1 MSILFL
7 KIFLSTFFLTVIF
20 EKLGHTPHLLDHP
33 IKRSAHSYPIP
44 SGGGAVVVIV
54 FLVVATSLF
63 LNDRI
68 PVNEYHALMG
78 GSLIAVLGFAD
89 DVSSLSLWVRLPTQ
103 FVAAFWVVYSL
114 GGVPSIDFSFFQLSN
129 SEILILLGVL
139 ALIWLLN
146 LYNFMDG
153 ADGLAGTELIF
164 VTSMSL
170 VFAIIAGDNLVAL
183 ISAILISSISGFPSV
198 VILLISGL
206 FIGRSGLGLV
216 EPLDLGQGLE
226 TIVGLLVCL
235 VLFEGGLNLKLPE
248 GNIRN
253 TVLRISLIRLF
264 ISLSAGIFI
273 AHWLA
278 GLSWPVAGVYSAI
291 VLATGPTVVSP
302 LVDQIKLVSPLSE
315 VLKAEGLVLEPIGAV
330 LALLLLE
337 LILGD
342 LHGIKEVFIALMQRL
357 GGGVLIG
364 ISSGW
369 LLSEILKKIKNET
382 SFGIELQVTLGFIFL
397 VYGICEYIL
406 PESGLPASVA
416 AGFIVGKRE
425 IIDKERLDNLIGELA
440 QLAITVLFPLL
451 ASDVSWGE
459 LSPLGWGG
467 IICVLMLMI
476 IVRPISISLATMGG
490 ELDVKQRV
498 FLSWLAPRGIVTAAV
513 ASLFSIRLEQAGVL
527 GAGRLQ
533 GLVFLTILMTVG
545 IQGLTARPLANFLN
559 LIDKEI

>member
-1 MSILFL
+1 M
-7 KIFLSTFFLTVIF
+7 TP
-20 EKLGHTPHLLDHP
+20 ERLGLLWG
-33 IKRSAHSYPIP
+33 I
-44 SGGGAVVVIV
+44 
-54 FLVVATSLF
+54 T
-63 LNDRI
+63 
-68 PVNEYHALMG
+68 
-78 GSLIAVLGFAD
+78 
-89 DVSSLSLWVRLPTQ
+89 
-103 FVAAFWVVYSL
+103 
-114 GGVPSIDFSFFQLSN
+114 
-129 SEILILLGVL
+129 
-139 ALIWLLN
+139 
-146 LYNFMDG
+146 
-153 ADGLAGTELIF
+153 
-164 VTSMSL
+164 
-170 VFAIIAGDNLVAL
+170 VFAGACARLF
-183 ISAILISSISGFPSV
+183 SSFTGFPSV
-198 VILLISGL
+198 VILLLSGL

-253 TVLRISLIRLF
+253 TVLKISLVRLF

-278 GLSWPVAGVYSAI
+278 GLSWQVAGIYSAI

-302 LVDQIKLVSPLSE
+302 LVEQIKLASPLSE
-315 VLKAEGLVLEPIGAV
+315 VLKAEGLLLEPIGAV

-337 LILGD
+337 LTLGD
-342 LHGIKEVFIALMQRL
+342 LRGINDVFIALMQRL

-364 ISSGW
+364 LSAGW
-369 LLSEILKKIKNET
+369 LLSEILKKIKNEA

-397 VYGICEYIL
+397 VYGICEYFL

-425 IIDKERLDNLIGELA
+425 VIDKERLDNLIGELA

-451 ASDVSWGE
+451 AADVSWGE

-467 IICVLMLMI
+467 VVCVFMLMV
-476 IVRPISISLATMGG
+476 IVRPISIWIATMGR
-490 ELDVKQRV
+490 ELNLKEKI
-498 FLSWLAPRGIVTAAV
+498 FLAWLAPRGIVTAAV
-513 ASLFSIRLEQAGVL
+513 ASLFSIRLEQAGIL

-545 IQGLTARPLANFLN
+545 IQGLSARPLANRLELGQKNN
-559 LIDKEI
+559 LD

>member
-1 MSILFL
+1 M
-7 KIFLSTFFLTVIF
+7 TP
-20 EKLGHTPHLLDHP
+20 ERLGLLWG
-33 IKRSAHSYPIP
+33 I
-44 SGGGAVVVIV
+44 
-54 FLVVATSLF
+54 T
-63 LNDRI
+63 
-68 PVNEYHALMG
+68 
-78 GSLIAVLGFAD
+78 
-89 DVSSLSLWVRLPTQ
+89 
-103 FVAAFWVVYSL
+103 
-114 GGVPSIDFSFFQLSN
+114 
-129 SEILILLGVL
+129 
-139 ALIWLLN
+139 
-146 LYNFMDG
+146 
-153 ADGLAGTELIF
+153 
-164 VTSMSL
+164 
-170 VFAIIAGDNLVAL
+170 VFAGACAR
-183 ISAILISSISGFPSV
+183 LISSVSGFPSV

-369 LLSEILKKIKNET
+369 LLSEILKKIKNEA

-416 AGFIVGKRE
+416 SGFIVGKRE

-467 IICVLMLMI
+467 IICVLMLML

-490 ELDVKQRV
+490 ELDLKQRL

-545 IQGLTARPLANFLN
+545 IQGLTARPLASFLN
-559 LIDKEI
+559 LTDKEI

>member
-1 MSILFL
+1 M
-7 KIFLSTFFLTVIF
+7 TP
-20 EKLGHTPHLLDHP
+20 ERLGLLWG
-33 IKRSAHSYPIP
+33 I
-44 SGGGAVVVIV
+44 
-54 FLVVATSLF
+54 T
-63 LNDRI
+63 
-68 PVNEYHALMG
+68 
-78 GSLIAVLGFAD
+78 
-89 DVSSLSLWVRLPTQ
+89 
-103 FVAAFWVVYSL
+103 
-114 GGVPSIDFSFFQLSN
+114 
-129 SEILILLGVL
+129 
-139 ALIWLLN
+139 
-146 LYNFMDG
+146 
-153 ADGLAGTELIF
+153 
-164 VTSMSL
+164 
-170 VFAIIAGDNLVAL
+170 VFAGACARLF
-183 ISAILISSISGFPSV
+183 SSFTGFPSV
-198 VILLISGL
+198 VILLLSGL

-253 TVLRISLIRLF
+253 TVLKISLVRLF

-278 GLSWPVAGVYSAI
+278 GLSWQVAGIYSAI

-302 LVDQIKLVSPLSE
+302 LVEQIKLASPLSE
-315 VLKAEGLVLEPIGAV
+315 VLKAEGLLLEPIGAV

-337 LILGD
+337 LTLGD
-342 LHGIKEVFIALMQRL
+342 LRGINDVFIALMQRL

-364 ISSGW
+364 LSAGW
-369 LLSEILKKIKNET
+369 LLSEILKKIKNEA

-397 VYGICEYIL
+397 VYGICEYFL

-425 IIDKERLDNLIGELA
+425 VIDKERLDNLIGELA

-451 ASDVSWGE
+451 AADVSWGE

-467 IICVLMLMI
+467 VVCVFMLMV
-476 IVRPISISLATMGG
+476 IVRPISIWIATMGRDLNLK
-490 ELDVKQRV
+490 EKI
-498 FLSWLAPRGIVTAAV
+498 FLAWLAPRGIVTAAV
-513 ASLFSIRLEQAGVL
+513 ASLFSIRLEQAGIL

-545 IQGLTARPLANFLN
+545 IQGLSAKPLANRLKLGQKNNF
-559 LIDKEI
+559 D

>member
-1 MSILFL
+1 M
-7 KIFLSTFFLTVIF
+7 TP
-20 EKLGHTPHLLDHP
+20 ERLGLLWG
-33 IKRSAHSYPIP
+33 I
-44 SGGGAVVVIV
+44 
-54 FLVVATSLF
+54 T
-63 LNDRI
+63 
-68 PVNEYHALMG
+68 
-78 GSLIAVLGFAD
+78 
-89 DVSSLSLWVRLPTQ
+89 
-103 FVAAFWVVYSL
+103 
-114 GGVPSIDFSFFQLSN
+114 
-129 SEILILLGVL
+129 
-139 ALIWLLN
+139 
-146 LYNFMDG
+146 
-153 ADGLAGTELIF
+153 
-164 VTSMSL
+164 
-170 VFAIIAGDNLVAL
+170 VFAGA
-183 ISAILISSISGFPSV
+183 SARLISSFSGFPSV
-198 VILLISGL
+198 VILLLSGL

-248 GNIRN
+248 GSIRN
-253 TVLRISLIRLF
+253 TVLKISLIRLF
-264 ISLSAGIFI
+264 ISLSAGILI

-278 GLSWPVAGVYSAI
+278 GLSWSVAGVYSAI

-302 LVDQIKLVSPLSE
+302 LVEQIKLVSPLSQ

-337 LILGD
+337 LVLGD

-364 ISSGW
+364 ICSGW
-369 LLSEILKKIKNET
+369 LLSEILKKIKNEK

-397 VYGICEYIL
+397 VYGICESLL

-416 AGFIVGKRE
+416 AGFIVGRRDV
-425 IIDKERLDNLIGELA
+425 IDKERLDNLIGELA

-467 IICVLMLMI
+467 ILCVFLLMVI
-476 IVRPISISLATMGG
+476 IRPISIAIATMGG
-490 ELDVKQRV
+490 ELDIKERV
-498 FLSWLAPRGIVTAAV
+498 FLAWLAPRGIVTAAV

-545 IQGLTARPLANFLN
+545 IQGLTAKPLADFLD
-559 LIDKEI
+559 LIEKKI

>member
-1 MSILFL
+1 M
-7 KIFLSTFFLTVIF
+7 TP
-20 EKLGHTPHLLDHP
+20 ERLGLLWG
-33 IKRSAHSYPIP
+33 I
-44 SGGGAVVVIV
+44 
-54 FLVVATSLF
+54 T
-63 LNDRI
+63 
-68 PVNEYHALMG
+68 
-78 GSLIAVLGFAD
+78 
-89 DVSSLSLWVRLPTQ
+89 
-103 FVAAFWVVYSL
+103 
-114 GGVPSIDFSFFQLSN
+114 
-129 SEILILLGVL
+129 
-139 ALIWLLN
+139 
-146 LYNFMDG
+146 
-153 ADGLAGTELIF
+153 
-164 VTSMSL
+164 
-170 VFAIIAGDNLVAL
+170 VFAGAFARLF
-183 ISAILISSISGFPSV
+183 SSFTGFPSV
-198 VILLISGL
+198 VILLLSGL

-253 TVLRISLIRLF
+253 TVLKISLVRLF

-278 GLSWPVAGVYSAI
+278 GLSWQVAGIYSAI

-302 LVDQIKLVSPLSE
+302 LVEQIKLASPLSE
-315 VLKAEGLVLEPIGAV
+315 VLKAEGLLLEPIGAV

-337 LILGD
+337 LTLGD
-342 LHGIKEVFIALMQRL
+342 LRGINDVFIALMQRL

-364 ISSGW
+364 LSAGW
-369 LLSEILKKIKNET
+369 LLSEILKKIKNEA

-397 VYGICEYIL
+397 VYGICEYFL

-425 IIDKERLDNLIGELA
+425 VIDKERLDNLIGELA

-451 ASDVSWGE
+451 AADVSWGE

-467 IICVLMLMI
+467 VVCVFMLMV
-476 IVRPISISLATMGG
+476 IVRPISIWIATMGR
-490 ELDVKQRV
+490 ELNLKEKI
-498 FLSWLAPRGIVTAAV
+498 FLAWLAPRGIVTAAV
-513 ASLFSIRLEQAGVL
+513 ASLFSIRLEQAGIL

-545 IQGLTARPLANFLN
+545 IQGLSAKPLANRLELGKKNN
-559 LIDKEI
+559 LD

>member
-1 MSILFL
+1 M
-7 KIFLSTFFLTVIF
+7 TP
-20 EKLGHTPHLLDHP
+20 ERLGLLWG
-33 IKRSAHSYPIP
+33 I
-44 SGGGAVVVIV
+44 
-54 FLVVATSLF
+54 T
-63 LNDRI
+63 
-68 PVNEYHALMG
+68 
-78 GSLIAVLGFAD
+78 
-89 DVSSLSLWVRLPTQ
+89 
-103 FVAAFWVVYSL
+103 
-114 GGVPSIDFSFFQLSN
+114 
-129 SEILILLGVL
+129 
-139 ALIWLLN
+139 
-146 LYNFMDG
+146 
-153 ADGLAGTELIF
+153 
-164 VTSMSL
+164 
-170 VFAIIAGDNLVAL
+170 VFAGACAR
-183 ISAILISSISGFPSV
+183 LISSISGFPSV
-198 VILLISGL
+198 VILLLSGL

-253 TVLRISLIRLF
+253 TVLKISLIRLF

-302 LVDQIKLVSPLSE
+302 LVEQIRLISPLSE

-330 LALLLLE
+330 LALLILE

-369 LLSEILKKIKNET
+369 LLSEILKKIKNEA

-425 IIDKERLDNLIGELA
+425 IIDKERLDNLICELA

-467 IICVLMLMI
+467 IVCVLMLMI
-476 IVRPISISLATMGG
+476 IVRPISISLATMGR
-490 ELDVKQRV
+490 ELDINQRI
-498 FLSWLAPRGIVTAAV
+498 FLAWLAPRGIVTAAV

-545 IQGLTARPLANFLN
+545 IQGLTAKPLANFLN
-559 LIDKEI
+559 LIDKKI

>member
-1 MSILFL
+1 M
-7 KIFLSTFFLTVIF
+7 TPDR
-20 EKLGHTPHLLDHP
+20 LGLLWG
-33 IKRSAHSYPIP
+33 I
-44 SGGGAVVVIV
+44 
-54 FLVVATSLF
+54 T
-63 LNDRI
+63 
-68 PVNEYHALMG
+68 
-78 GSLIAVLGFAD
+78 
-89 DVSSLSLWVRLPTQ
+89 
-103 FVAAFWVVYSL
+103 
-114 GGVPSIDFSFFQLSN
+114 
-129 SEILILLGVL
+129 
-139 ALIWLLN
+139 
-146 LYNFMDG
+146 
-153 ADGLAGTELIF
+153 
-164 VTSMSL
+164 
-170 VFAIIAGDNLVAL
+170 VFAGAFARLF
-183 ISAILISSISGFPSV
+183 SSFTGFPSV
-198 VILLISGL
+198 VILLLSGL

-253 TVLRISLIRLF
+253 TVLKISLVRLF

-278 GLSWPVAGVYSAI
+278 GLSWQVAGIYSAI

-302 LVDQIKLVSPLSE
+302 LVEQIKLASPLSE
-315 VLKAEGLVLEPIGAV
+315 VLKAEGLLLEPIGAV

-337 LILGD
+337 LTLGD
-342 LHGIKEVFIALMQRL
+342 LRGINDVFIALMQRL

-364 ISSGW
+364 LSAGW
-369 LLSEILKKIKNET
+369 LLSEILKKIKNEA

-397 VYGICEYIL
+397 VYGICEYFL

-425 IIDKERLDNLIGELA
+425 VIDKERLDNLIGELA

-451 ASDVSWGE
+451 AADVSWGE

-467 IICVLMLMI
+467 VVCVFMLMV
-476 IVRPISISLATMGG
+476 IVRPISIWIATIGRDLNLKEKIFLA
-490 ELDVKQRV
+490 
-498 FLSWLAPRGIVTAAV
+498 WLAPRGIVTAAV
-513 ASLFSIRLEQAGVL
+513 ASLFSIRLEQAGIL

-545 IQGLTARPLANFLN
+545 IQGLSAKPLANRLE
-559 LIDKEI
+559 LGQKK

>member
-1 MSILFL
+1 M
-7 KIFLSTFFLTVIF
+7 TP
-20 EKLGHTPHLLDHP
+20 ERLGLLWG
-33 IKRSAHSYPIP
+33 I
-44 SGGGAVVVIV
+44 
-54 FLVVATSLF
+54 T
-63 LNDRI
+63 
-68 PVNEYHALMG
+68 
-78 GSLIAVLGFAD
+78 
-89 DVSSLSLWVRLPTQ
+89 
-103 FVAAFWVVYSL
+103 
-114 GGVPSIDFSFFQLSN
+114 
-129 SEILILLGVL
+129 
-139 ALIWLLN
+139 
-146 LYNFMDG
+146 
-153 ADGLAGTELIF
+153 
-164 VTSMSL
+164 
-170 VFAIIAGDNLVAL
+170 VFAGAFARLF
-183 ISAILISSISGFPSV
+183 SSFTGFPSV
-198 VILLISGL
+198 VILLLSGL

-253 TVLRISLIRLF
+253 TVLKISLVRLF

-278 GLSWPVAGVYSAI
+278 GLSWQVAGIYSAI

-302 LVDQIKLVSPLSE
+302 LVEQIKLASPLSE
-315 VLKAEGLVLEPIGAV
+315 VLKAEGLLLEPIGAV

-337 LILGD
+337 LTLGD
-342 LHGIKEVFIALMQRL
+342 LRGINDVFIALMQRL

-364 ISSGW
+364 LSAGW
-369 LLSEILKKIKNET
+369 LLSEILKKIKNEA

-397 VYGICEYIL
+397 VYGICEYFL

-425 IIDKERLDNLIGELA
+425 VIDKERLDNLIGELA

-451 ASDVSWGE
+451 AADVSWGE

-467 IICVLMLMI
+467 VVCVFMLMV
-476 IVRPISISLATMGG
+476 IVRPISIWIATMGK
-490 ELDVKQRV
+490 ELNLKEKV
-498 FLSWLAPRGIVTAAV
+498 FLAWLAPRGIVTAAV
-513 ASLFSIRLEQAGVL
+513 ASLFSIRLEQAGIL

-545 IQGLTARPLANFLN
+545 IQGLSAKPLANRLELGQKNN
-559 LIDKEI
+559 LD

>member
-1 MSILFL
+1 M
-7 KIFLSTFFLTVIF
+7 TP
-20 EKLGHTPHLLDHP
+20 ERLGLLWG
-33 IKRSAHSYPIP
+33 I
-44 SGGGAVVVIV
+44 
-54 FLVVATSLF
+54 T
-63 LNDRI
+63 
-68 PVNEYHALMG
+68 
-78 GSLIAVLGFAD
+78 
-89 DVSSLSLWVRLPTQ
+89 
-103 FVAAFWVVYSL
+103 
-114 GGVPSIDFSFFQLSN
+114 
-129 SEILILLGVL
+129 
-139 ALIWLLN
+139 
-146 LYNFMDG
+146 
-153 ADGLAGTELIF
+153 
-164 VTSMSL
+164 
-170 VFAIIAGDNLVAL
+170 VFAGACAR
-183 ISAILISSISGFPSV
+183 LISSISGFPSV
-198 VILLISGL
+198 VILLLSGL

-253 TVLRISLIRLF
+253 TVLKISLIRLF
-264 ISLSAGIFI
+264 ISLSAGIFV

-278 GLSWPVAGVYSAI
+278 GLSWQVAGVYSAI

-369 LLSEILKKIKNET
+369 LLSEILKKIKNEA

-397 VYGICEYIL
+397 IYGICEYIL

-476 IVRPISISLATMGG
+476 IVRPISISLATMGR
-490 ELDVKQRV
+490 ELDMKQRV
-498 FLSWLAPRGIVTAAV
+498 FLAWLAPRGIVTAAV

-545 IQGLTARPLANFLN
+545 IQGLTARPLADFLN
-559 LIDKEI
+559 LIDKEK

>member
-1 MSILFL
+1 M
-7 KIFLSTFFLTVIF
+7 TP
-20 EKLGHTPHLLDHP
+20 ERLGLLWG
-33 IKRSAHSYPIP
+33 I
-44 SGGGAVVVIV
+44 
-54 FLVVATSLF
+54 T
-63 LNDRI
+63 
-68 PVNEYHALMG
+68 
-78 GSLIAVLGFAD
+78 
-89 DVSSLSLWVRLPTQ
+89 
-103 FVAAFWVVYSL
+103 
-114 GGVPSIDFSFFQLSN
+114 
-129 SEILILLGVL
+129 
-139 ALIWLLN
+139 
-146 LYNFMDG
+146 
-153 ADGLAGTELIF
+153 
-164 VTSMSL
+164 
-170 VFAIIAGDNLVAL
+170 VFAGACAR
-183 ISAILISSISGFPSV
+183 LISSISGFPSV

-206 FIGRSGLGLV
+206 FIGRSGFGLV

-369 LLSEILKKIKNET
+369 LLSEILKKIKNEA

>member
-1 MSILFL
+1 M
-7 KIFLSTFFLTVIF
+7 TP
-20 EKLGHTPHLLDHP
+20 ERLGLLWG
-33 IKRSAHSYPIP
+33 I
-44 SGGGAVVVIV
+44 
-54 FLVVATSLF
+54 T
-63 LNDRI
+63 
-68 PVNEYHALMG
+68 
-78 GSLIAVLGFAD
+78 
-89 DVSSLSLWVRLPTQ
+89 
-103 FVAAFWVVYSL
+103 
-114 GGVPSIDFSFFQLSN
+114 
-129 SEILILLGVL
+129 
-139 ALIWLLN
+139 
-146 LYNFMDG
+146 
-153 ADGLAGTELIF
+153 
-164 VTSMSL
+164 
-170 VFAIIAGDNLVAL
+170 VFAGACARLF
-183 ISAILISSISGFPSV
+183 SSFTGFPSV
-198 VILLISGL
+198 VILLLSGL

-253 TVLRISLIRLF
+253 TVLKISLVRLF

-278 GLSWPVAGVYSAI
+278 GLSWQVAVIYSAI

-302 LVDQIKLVSPLSE
+302 LVEQIKLSSPLSE
-315 VLKAEGLVLEPIGAV
+315 VLKAEGLLLEPIGAV

-337 LILGD
+337 LTLGD
-342 LHGIKEVFIALMQRL
+342 LRGINDVFIALMQRL

-364 ISSGW
+364 LSAGW
-369 LLSEILKKIKNET
+369 LLSEILKKIKNEA

-397 VYGICEYIL
+397 VYGICEYFL

-425 IIDKERLDNLIGELA
+425 VIDKERLDNLIGELA

-451 ASDVSWGE
+451 AADVSWGE

-467 IICVLMLMI
+467 VVCVFMLMV
-476 IVRPISISLATMGG
+476 IVRPLSIWIATMGR
-490 ELDVKQRV
+490 ELNLKEKI
-498 FLSWLAPRGIVTAAV
+498 FLAWLAPRGIVTAAV
-513 ASLFSIRLEQAGVL
+513 ASLFSIRLEQAGIL

-545 IQGLTARPLANFLN
+545 IQGLSAKPLANRLELGQKNN
-559 LIDKEI
+559 LD

>member
-1 MSILFL
+1 M
-7 KIFLSTFFLTVIF
+7 TP
-20 EKLGHTPHLLDHP
+20 ERLGLLWG
-33 IKRSAHSYPIP
+33 I
-44 SGGGAVVVIV
+44 
-54 FLVVATSLF
+54 T
-63 LNDRI
+63 
-68 PVNEYHALMG
+68 
-78 GSLIAVLGFAD
+78 
-89 DVSSLSLWVRLPTQ
+89 
-103 FVAAFWVVYSL
+103 
-114 GGVPSIDFSFFQLSN
+114 
-129 SEILILLGVL
+129 
-139 ALIWLLN
+139 
-146 LYNFMDG
+146 
-153 ADGLAGTELIF
+153 
-164 VTSMSL
+164 
-170 VFAIIAGDNLVAL
+170 VFAGACARLF
-183 ISAILISSISGFPSV
+183 SSFTGFPSV
-198 VILLISGL
+198 VILLLSGL

-253 TVLRISLIRLF
+253 TVLKISLVRLF

-278 GLSWPVAGVYSAI
+278 GLSWQVAGIYSAI

-302 LVDQIKLVSPLSE
+302 LVEQIKLASPLSE
-315 VLKAEGLVLEPIGAV
+315 VLKAEGLLLEPIGAV

-337 LILGD
+337 LTLGD
-342 LHGIKEVFIALMQRL
+342 LRGINDVFIALMQRL

-364 ISSGW
+364 LTAGW
-369 LLSEILKKIKNET
+369 LLSEILKKIKNDA

-397 VYGICEYIL
+397 VYGICEYFL

-425 IIDKERLDNLIGELA
+425 VIDKDRLDNLIGELA

-451 ASDVSWGE
+451 AADVSWGE

-467 IICVLMLMI
+467 VICVFMLMV
-476 IVRPISISLATMGG
+476 IVRPISIWIATMGR
-490 ELDVKQRV
+490 ELDLKEKV
-498 FLSWLAPRGIVTAAV
+498 FLAWLAPRGIVTAAV
-513 ASLFSIRLEQAGVL
+513 ASLFSIRLEQAGIL

-545 IQGLTARPLANFLN
+545 IQGLTAKPLVNRLE
-559 LIDKEI
+559 LGQKKI